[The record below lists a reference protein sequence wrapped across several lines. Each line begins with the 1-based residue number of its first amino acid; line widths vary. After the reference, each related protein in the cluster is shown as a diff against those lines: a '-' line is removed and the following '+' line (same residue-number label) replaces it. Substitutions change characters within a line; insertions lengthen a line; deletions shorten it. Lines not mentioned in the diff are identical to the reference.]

1 MKIIRRISFLLAL
14 GSLTALT
21 AQEDLS
27 VAAEEAVMGN
37 TISKETTKR
46 TYKIING
53 MEVIEYSVKV
63 MTEIDQPMFFED
75 EDKGKINQDL
85 VKGPK
90 KIIKTVH
97 IDIDGDDAYEEKIV
111 FSYTADEKTDFILVT
126 NEDEILVGVEDG
138 ENLKILESESITISG
153 LKDPKE
159 SYIFTNNTG
168 ENVEFFIESYSV
180 LNEK

>member
-1 MKIIRRISFLLAL
+1 MKIIRRTCLLLAL
-14 GSLTALT
+14 ISLTALT

-27 VAAEEAVMGN
+27 AEAEGAVMGN
-37 TISKETTKR
+37 TIDKETTKR
-46 TYKIING
+46 TYKVNNG
-53 MEVIEYSVKV
+53 MEVIENSVKV
-63 MTEIDQPMFFED
+63 TTEINQPMYFED
-75 EDKGKINQDL
+75 EDKGKINQDR

-90 KIIKTVH
+90 KVIKTVL
-97 IDIDGDDAYEEKIV
+97 IDNDEDDSYEERIV
-111 FSYTADEKTDFILVT
+111 FSYTAEDKTDFTLVT
-126 NEDEILVGVEDG
+126 TNDEILVAVEDG